1 MVTVYDKIV
10 HKKLNGVDILNIG
23 ITGSIACGKSTVSNY
38 LKSKGYIVIDA
49 DRIGHEALDDDYV
62 KEKLI
67 VAFGNE
73 ILEDNKI
80 NRQKLGELVFGN
92 SSNLNVLNSIIH
104 PEIRKKIL
112 EKIDKNNDKELIFI
126 DVALLFEAKFD
137 DLVDKIIVVYV
148 DENTQLTRLMK
159 RNSISKKEALS
170 RIVSQM
176 SPTEKAKLGDYT
188 VNNNL
193 DVINTYEQVD
203 KVLSELKKGRCK

>member
-1 MVTVYDKIV
+1 MI
-10 HKKLNGVDILNIG
+10 IG

-49 DRIGHEALDDDYV
+49 DKIGHEALDDDYV
-62 KEKLI
+62 KEKL
-67 VAFGNE
+67 VLAFGNE

-176 SPTEKAKLGDYT
+176 SPIEKAKLGDYT

>member
-1 MVTVYDKIV
+1 MI
-10 HKKLNGVDILNIG
+10 IG

-38 LKSKGYIVIDA
+38 LKSKGYTVIDA
-49 DRIGHEALDDDYV
+49 DKIGHEALDDDYV

-67 VAFGNE
+67 LAFGNE

-92 SSNLNVLNSIIH
+92 SSNLNVLNNIIH

-148 DENTQLTRLMK
+148 DKNTQLTRLMK

-176 SPTEKAKLGDYT
+176 SPIEKAKLGDYT

>member
-1 MVTVYDKIV
+1 MI
-10 HKKLNGVDILNIG
+10 IG

-62 KEKLI
+62 KEKL
-67 VAFGNE
+67 VLAFGNE

-148 DENTQLTRLMK
+148 DKNTQLTRLMK

-176 SPTEKAKLGDYT
+176 SPIEKAKLGDYT

-203 KVLSELKKGRCK
+203 KVLSELKKGYCK

>member
-1 MVTVYDKIV
+1 MI
-10 HKKLNGVDILNIG
+10 IG

-49 DRIGHEALDDDYV
+49 DKIGHEALDDDYV

-67 VAFGNE
+67 LAFGNE
-73 ILEDNKI
+73 ILDDNKI

-104 PEIRKKIL
+104 PEIRRRIL
-112 EKIDKNNDKELIFI
+112 EEIDKNNDQEFIFI

-148 DENTQLTRLMK
+148 DKNTQLTRLMK
-159 RNSISKKEALS
+159 RNSISEKEALS

-176 SPTEKAKLGDYT
+176 SPIEKAKLGDYT

-203 KVLSELKKGRCK
+203 KVLSELKKGYCK

>member
-1 MVTVYDKIV
+1 MI
-10 HKKLNGVDILNIG
+10 IG

-49 DRIGHEALDDDYV
+49 DKIGHEALDDDYV

-67 VAFGNE
+67 LAFGNE

-176 SPTEKAKLGDYT
+176 SPIEKAKLGDYT

-193 DVINTYEQVD
+193 DVINTYEQAD

>member
-1 MVTVYDKIV
+1 MI
-10 HKKLNGVDILNIG
+10 IG

-49 DRIGHEALDDDYV
+49 DKIGHEALDDDYV

-67 VAFGNE
+67 LAFGNE
-73 ILEDNKI
+73 ILDDNKI

-148 DENTQLTRLMK
+148 DKNTQLTRLMK

>member
-1 MVTVYDKIV
+1 MI
-10 HKKLNGVDILNIG
+10 IG

-67 VAFGNE
+67 LAFGNE

-176 SPTEKAKLGDYT
+176 SPIEKAKLGDYT

>member
-1 MVTVYDKIV
+1 MI
-10 HKKLNGVDILNIG
+10 IG

-49 DRIGHEALDDDYV
+49 DKIGHEALDDDYV

-67 VAFGNE
+67 LAFGNE

-80 NRQKLGELVFGN
+80 NRQKLGELVFGS
-92 SSNLNVLNSIIH
+92 SSNLNVLNSIVH

-148 DENTQLTRLMK
+148 DKNTQLTRLMK

-176 SPTEKAKLGDYT
+176 SPIEKAKLGDYT

-203 KVLSELKKGRCK
+203 KVLSELKKGSCK

>member
-1 MVTVYDKIV
+1 MI
-10 HKKLNGVDILNIG
+10 IG

-49 DRIGHEALDDDYV
+49 DKIGHEALDDDYV

-67 VAFGNE
+67 LAFGNE

-112 EKIDKNNDKELIFI
+112 EKIDKNNDKKLIFI

-176 SPTEKAKLGDYT
+176 SPIEKAKLGDYT

>member
-1 MVTVYDKIV
+1 MI
-10 HKKLNGVDILNIG
+10 IG
-23 ITGSIACGKSTVSNY
+23 ITGSIACGKSTVSGY
-38 LKSKGYIVIDA
+38 LKSKGYVVIDA
-49 DRIGHEALDDDYV
+49 DKIGHEALDDDYV
-62 KEKLI
+62 KEKL
-67 VAFGNE
+67 VLAFGNE

-80 NRQKLGELVFGN
+80 SRQKLGELVFGN

-148 DENTQLTRLMK
+148 DKNTQLTRLMK

-176 SPTEKAKLGDYT
+176 SPIEKAKLGDYT

-203 KVLSELKKGRCK
+203 KVLSELKKGNCK

>member
-1 MVTVYDKIV
+1 MI
-10 HKKLNGVDILNIG
+10 IG

-112 EKIDKNNDKELIFI
+112 EKIDKNNDQEFIFI

-148 DENTQLTRLMK
+148 DKNTQLTRLMK

-176 SPTEKAKLGDYT
+176 SPIEKAKLGDYT

>member
-1 MVTVYDKIV
+1 MI
-10 HKKLNGVDILNIG
+10 IG

-112 EKIDKNNDKELIFI
+112 QKIDKNNDKELIFI

-176 SPTEKAKLGDYT
+176 SPIEKAKLGDYT

>member
-1 MVTVYDKIV
+1 MI
-10 HKKLNGVDILNIG
+10 IG

-148 DENTQLTRLMK
+148 DKNTQLTRLMK
-159 RNSISKKEALS
+159 RNSISEKEALS

-176 SPTEKAKLGDYT
+176 SPIEKAKLGDYT

>member
-1 MVTVYDKIV
+1 MI
-10 HKKLNGVDILNIG
+10 IG
-23 ITGSIACGKSTVSNY
+23 ITGSIACGKSTISNY

-49 DRIGHEALDDDYV
+49 DKIGHEALDDDYV

-176 SPTEKAKLGDYT
+176 SPIEKAKLGDYT

>member
-1 MVTVYDKIV
+1 MI
-10 HKKLNGVDILNIG
+10 IG
-23 ITGSIACGKSTVSNY
+23 ITGSIACGKSTISNY

-49 DRIGHEALDDDYV
+49 DKIGHEALDDDYV

-67 VAFGNE
+67 LAFGNE
-73 ILEDNKI
+73 ILDDNKI

-112 EKIDKNNDKELIFI
+112 QKIDKNNDKEFIFI

-148 DENTQLTRLMK
+148 DKNTQLTRLMK
-159 RNSISKKEALS
+159 RNSISEKEALS

-176 SPTEKAKLGDYT
+176 SPIEKAKLGDYT

-203 KVLSELKKGRCK
+203 KVLSELKKGYCK

>member
-1 MVTVYDKIV
+1 MI
-10 HKKLNGVDILNIG
+10 IG

-49 DRIGHEALDDDYV
+49 DKIGHEALDDDYV

-67 VAFGNE
+67 LDFGNE

-148 DENTQLTRLMK
+148 DKNTQLTRLMK

-176 SPTEKAKLGDYT
+176 SPIEKAKLGDYT

>member
-1 MVTVYDKIV
+1 MI
-10 HKKLNGVDILNIG
+10 IG

-49 DRIGHEALDDDYV
+49 DKIGHEALDDDYV

-67 VAFGNE
+67 LAFGNE

-80 NRQKLGELVFGN
+80 NRQKLGELVFGS
-92 SSNLNVLNSIIH
+92 SSNLNVLNSIVH

-176 SPTEKAKLGDYT
+176 SPIEKAKLGDYM

>member
-1 MVTVYDKIV
+1 MI
-10 HKKLNGVDILNIG
+10 IG
-23 ITGSIACGKSTVSNY
+23 ITGSIACGKSTISNY

-49 DRIGHEALDDDYV
+49 DKIGHEALDDDYV

-67 VAFGNE
+67 LAFGNE
-73 ILEDNKI
+73 ILDDNKI

-112 EKIDKNNDKELIFI
+112 QKIDKNNDKELIFI

-148 DENTQLTRLMK
+148 DKNTQLTRLMK

-176 SPTEKAKLGDYT
+176 SPIEKAKLGDYT

-203 KVLSELKKGRCK
+203 KVLSELKKGNCK

>member
-1 MVTVYDKIV
+1 MI
-10 HKKLNGVDILNIG
+10 IG

-49 DRIGHEALDDDYV
+49 DKIGHEALDDDYV

-67 VAFGNE
+67 LAFGNE
-73 ILEDNKI
+73 ILDDNKI

-112 EKIDKNNDKELIFI
+112 EKIDKNNDKEFIFI

-148 DENTQLTRLMK
+148 DKNTQLTRLMK
-159 RNSISKKEALS
+159 RNSISEKEALS

-176 SPTEKAKLGDYT
+176 SPIEKAKLGDYT

>member
-1 MVTVYDKIV
+1 MI
-10 HKKLNGVDILNIG
+10 IG

-49 DRIGHEALDDDYV
+49 DKIGHEALDDDYV

-67 VAFGNE
+67 LAFGNE

-170 RIVSQM
+170 RIVNQM
-176 SPTEKAKLGDYT
+176 NPIEKAKLGDYT

>member
-1 MVTVYDKIV
+1 MI
-10 HKKLNGVDILNIG
+10 IG

-38 LKSKGYIVIDA
+38 LKSKGYTVIDA
-49 DRIGHEALDDDYV
+49 DKIGHEALDDDYV

-67 VAFGNE
+67 LAFGNE

-80 NRQKLGELVFGN
+80 NRQKLGELVFGS
-92 SSNLNVLNSIIH
+92 SSNLNVLNSIVH

-148 DENTQLTRLMK
+148 DKNTQLTRLMK

-176 SPTEKAKLGDYT
+176 SPIEKAKLGDYT

-203 KVLSELKKGRCK
+203 KVLSELKKGYCK

>member
-1 MVTVYDKIV
+1 MI
-10 HKKLNGVDILNIG
+10 IG

-49 DRIGHEALDDDYV
+49 DKIGHEALDDDYV

-67 VAFGNE
+67 LAFGNE

-80 NRQKLGELVFGN
+80 NRQKLGELVFGS
-92 SSNLNVLNSIIH
+92 SSNLNVLNSIVH

-148 DENTQLTRLMK
+148 DKNTQLTRLMK

-176 SPTEKAKLGDYT
+176 SPIEKAKLGDYT

-193 DVINTYEQVD
+193 EVINTYEQVD

>member
-1 MVTVYDKIV
+1 MI
-10 HKKLNGVDILNIG
+10 IG

-49 DRIGHEALDDDYV
+49 DKIGHEALDDDYV

-67 VAFGNE
+67 LAFGNE
-73 ILEDNKI
+73 ILDDNKI

-112 EKIDKNNDKELIFI
+112 EKIDKNNDKEFIFI

-148 DENTQLTRLMK
+148 DKNTQLTRLMK

-176 SPTEKAKLGDYT
+176 SPIEKAKLGDYT

>member
-1 MVTVYDKIV
+1 MI
-10 HKKLNGVDILNIG
+10 IG

-49 DRIGHEALDDDYV
+49 DKIGHEALDDDYV

-67 VAFGNE
+67 LAFGNE
-73 ILEDNKI
+73 ILDDNKI

-112 EKIDKNNDKELIFI
+112 QKIDKNNDKEFIFI

-176 SPTEKAKLGDYT
+176 SPIEKAKLGDYT

-203 KVLSELKKGRCK
+203 KVLSELKKGYCK

>member
-1 MVTVYDKIV
+1 MI
-10 HKKLNGVDILNIG
+10 IG

-49 DRIGHEALDDDYV
+49 DTIEHEALDDDYV

-67 VAFGNE
+67 LAFGNE

-104 PEIRKKIL
+104 PKIRKKIL

-176 SPTEKAKLGDYT
+176 SPIEKAKLGDYT
-188 VNNNL
+188 LKNNL

>member
-1 MVTVYDKIV
+1 MI
-10 HKKLNGVDILNIG
+10 IG

-49 DRIGHEALDDDYV
+49 DKIGHEALDEDYV
-62 KEKLI
+62 KEKLML
-67 VAFGNE
+67 AFGNE

-112 EKIDKNNDKELIFI
+112 GKIDKNNDKELIFI

-176 SPTEKAKLGDYT
+176 SPIEKAKLGDYT

>member
-1 MVTVYDKIV
+1 MI
-10 HKKLNGVDILNIG
+10 IG

-49 DRIGHEALDDDYV
+49 DKIGHEALDDDYV

-67 VAFGNE
+67 LAFGNE

-126 DVALLFEAKFD
+126 DIALLFEAKFD

-176 SPTEKAKLGDYT
+176 SPIEKAKLGDYT

>member
-1 MVTVYDKIV
+1 MI
-10 HKKLNGVDILNIG
+10 IG

-49 DRIGHEALDDDYV
+49 DKIGHEALDDDYV

-67 VAFGNE
+67 LAFGNE

-176 SPTEKAKLGDYT
+176 SPIEKAKLGDYT

>member
-1 MVTVYDKIV
+1 MI
-10 HKKLNGVDILNIG
+10 IG

-49 DRIGHEALDDDYV
+49 DKIGHEALDDDYV

-67 VAFGNE
+67 LAFGNE
-73 ILEDNKI
+73 ILENNKI

-112 EKIDKNNDKELIFI
+112 EKIYKNNDKELIFI

-176 SPTEKAKLGDYT
+176 SPIEKAKLGDYT

>member
-1 MVTVYDKIV
+1 MI
-10 HKKLNGVDILNIG
+10 IG

-49 DRIGHEALDDDYV
+49 DKIGHEALDDDYV

-67 VAFGNE
+67 LAFGNE

-80 NRQKLGELVFGN
+80 NRQKLGELVFGS
-92 SSNLNVLNSIIH
+92 SSNLNVLNSIVH

-148 DENTQLTRLMK
+148 DKNTQLTRLMK
-159 RNSISKKEALS
+159 RNSISEKEALS

-176 SPTEKAKLGDYT
+176 SPIEKAKLGDYT

-203 KVLSELKKGRCK
+203 KVLSELKKGYCK

>member
-1 MVTVYDKIV
+1 MI
-10 HKKLNGVDILNIG
+10 IG

-49 DRIGHEALDDDYV
+49 DKIGHEALDDDYV

-67 VAFGNE
+67 LAFGNE

-112 EKIDKNNDKELIFI
+112 QKIDKNNDKELIFI

-148 DENTQLTRLMK
+148 DKNTQLTRLMK

-176 SPTEKAKLGDYT
+176 SPIEKAKLGDYT

-193 DVINTYEQVD
+193 DAINTYEQVD

>member
-1 MVTVYDKIV
+1 MI
-10 HKKLNGVDILNIG
+10 IG

-49 DRIGHEALDDDYV
+49 DKIGHEALDDDYV

-67 VAFGNE
+67 LAFGNE
-73 ILEDNKI
+73 ILDDNKI

-104 PEIRKKIL
+104 HKKKKKIL
-112 EKIDKNNDKELIFI
+112 QKIDKNNDKELIFI

-148 DENTQLTRLMK
+148 DKNTQLTRLMK
-159 RNSISKKEALS
+159 RNSISEKEALS

-176 SPTEKAKLGDYT
+176 SPIEKAKLGDYT

-203 KVLSELKKGRCK
+203 KVLSELKKGYCK

>member
-1 MVTVYDKIV
+1 MI
-10 HKKLNGVDILNIG
+10 IG
-23 ITGSIACGKSTVSNY
+23 ITGSIACGKSTVSGY
-38 LKSKGYIVIDA
+38 LKSKGYVVIDA
-49 DRIGHEALDDDYV
+49 DKIGHEALDSDYV

-67 VAFGNE
+67 LTFGND
-73 ILEDNKI
+73 ILENNKI
-80 NRQKLGELVFGN
+80 NRRKLGELVFGN
-92 SSNLNVLNSIIH
+92 SNNLNILNSIIH
-104 PEIRKKIL
+104 PEIRRRIL
-112 EKIDKNNDKELIFI
+112 EEIDKNNDQEFIFI

-148 DENTQLTRLMK
+148 DKNTQLTRLMK
-159 RNSISKKEALS
+159 RNSISEKEALS

-176 SPTEKAKLGDYT
+176 SPIEKAKLGDYT

>member
-1 MVTVYDKIV
+1 MI
-10 HKKLNGVDILNIG
+10 IG

-49 DRIGHEALDDDYV
+49 DKSGHEALDDDYV

-67 VAFGNE
+67 LAFGNE
-73 ILEDNKI
+73 ILDDNKI

-112 EKIDKNNDKELIFI
+112 QKIDKNNDKEFIFI

-148 DENTQLTRLMK
+148 DKNTQLTRLMK
-159 RNSISKKEALS
+159 RNSISEKEALS

-176 SPTEKAKLGDYT
+176 SPIEKAKLGDYT

-203 KVLSELKKGRCK
+203 KVLSELKKGYCK

>member
-1 MVTVYDKIV
+1 MI
-10 HKKLNGVDILNIG
+10 IG

-49 DRIGHEALDDDYV
+49 DKIGHEALDDDYV

-67 VAFGNE
+67 LAFGNE

-112 EKIDKNNDKELIFI
+112 QKIDKNNDKEFIFI

-148 DENTQLTRLMK
+148 DKNTQLTRLMK
-159 RNSISKKEALS
+159 RNSISEKEALS

-176 SPTEKAKLGDYT
+176 SPIEKAKLGDYT

>member
-1 MVTVYDKIV
+1 MI
-10 HKKLNGVDILNIG
+10 IG
-23 ITGSIACGKSTVSNY
+23 ITGSIARGKSTISNY

-49 DRIGHEALDDDYV
+49 DKIGHEALDDDYV

-67 VAFGNE
+67 LAFGNE

-148 DENTQLTRLMK
+148 DKNTQLTRLMK

-176 SPTEKAKLGDYT
+176 SPIEKAKLGDYT